1 MPSVTDV
8 QLTTTADA
16 DPITQILLL
25 LEKKQRNLGKRKV
38 TNHLHWGKIFS
49 LFVFSSRKN

>member
-1 MPSVTDV
+1 MPSVTDA
-8 QLTTTADA
+8 QPTTTDA

-38 TNHLHWGKIFS
+38 RNISSLGKNIS
-49 LFVFSSRKN
+49 FVFIF